1 MGDKSKFD
9 ELEKKV
15 DRLFEENETQ
25 LSIIRH
31 NIDELNNKYGEWKN
45 E

>member
-25 LSIIRH
+25 LSIIRR
-31 NIDELNNKYGEWKN
+31 NIDELNLKCGV
-45 E
+45 